1 MGEFPSLV
9 GSEQARLLKVGEGHY
24 NETWPEVFG
33 FNLFERDLKLVREL
47 PYPDKKTMENAHST
61 IFNSKKLKPFHLR
74 LGIRKSCPLSAYWR
88 LRQKSLCILLV
99 LIMSSSKD
107 NATTS

>member
-47 PYPDKKTMENAHST
+47 PYPD
-61 IFNSKKLKPFHLR
+61 
-74 LGIRKSCPLSAYWR
+74 
-88 LRQKSLCILLV
+88 
-99 LIMSSSKD
+99 
-107 NATTS
+107 